1 MAMNDPIY
9 DIYNFTLSDLSQN
22 QMQNLKLKMSATNP
36 KLPRYIIE
44 NLESSRLQPSSP
56 PPPPPTGNVPGEQI
70 TVSDVLLYLQRVYPN
85 VTINHLITISRIH
98 SCHDFVNY
106 LYNLMWQLANDE
118 DI

>member
-1 MAMNDPIY
+1 MGMNDSIY

-44 NLESSRLQPSSP
+44 DLESHLQP
-56 PPPPPTGNVPGEQI
+56 PTDNVLREQI
-70 TVSDVLLYLQRVYPN
+70 TASGVMVHLQRVYPN
-85 VTINHLITISRIH
+85 VRINHLITISRIH

-106 LYNLMWQLANDE
+106 LYYLMWQLANDE

>member
-1 MAMNDPIY
+1 MGMNDSIY

-44 NLESSRLQPSSP
+44 NLESTHLQP
-56 PPPPPTGNVPGEQI
+56 PTDNVPREQI
-70 TVSDVLLYLQRVYPN
+70 TVSGVLLYLQRVYPN
-85 VTINHLITISRIH
+85 LRINHLITISRIH